1 MSVLVWDA
9 VGGGLLGLHNYVTSP
24 DKGQGGD
31 QQQQKQQQRRRHRI
45 GGIIGAEWVGEERR
59 ELTTANCFFSWRKPN
74 IKVSHNLQTAAG
86 EEGIS
91 EVDDG
96 ETSGSFSHPFSVFPV
111 P

>member
-31 QQQQKQQQRRRHRI
+31 QQQHQQQQQRRRHRI

-59 ELTTANCFFSWRKPN
+59 ELMTANCFFLMEKAQHKRCLITCRRQLGRRVYQRSTMVRRLG
-74 IKVSHNLQTAAG
+74 H
-86 EEGIS
+86 
-91 EVDDG
+91 
-96 ETSGSFSHPFSVFPV
+96 
-111 P
+111 